1 MNKDRGINYSYKYEK
16 KDAPKSVILFEQD
29 EEAKSIALFQ
39 VPEVK
44 PLIEKSGHIYDS
56 TVFSSYF

>member
-1 MNKDRGINYSYKYEK
+1 M
-16 KDAPKSVILFEQD
+16 ILFEQD

-44 PLIEKSGHIYDS
+44 PLIEKSGQIYDS
-56 TVFSSYF
+56 TIFFSYF